1 MRRIRLRLVPAT
13 LSWVSVWG
21 SSRTPV
27 RLIAA
32 VGVLLSALLAA
43 PAAAHTSAGGFTL
56 SGSSDNWD
64 VTFWYG
70 TYHII
75 DFTEGDL
82 RLTGPGGY
90 DVTLAFDQATNTPPT
105 GLVENENY
113 YEIGYSL
120 GFAGVESWQG
130 VSFSGLADGDYV
142 VDFIPIS
149 TPSYSWFQADYG
161 NGTVDDVVSSNFALV
176 PEPSTALLL
185 GVGLAG
191 LGMCRRQ
198 RHPR

>member
-13 LSWVSVWG
+13 LSCVSVWG
-21 SSRTPV
+21 SSRAPV
-27 RLIAA
+27 RLVAA

-90 DVTLAFDQATNTPPT
+90 DVTTAFDQVTNTLPT
-105 GLVENENY
+105 GLIENENY
-113 YEIGYSL
+113 SEIGYSQ
-120 GFAGVESWQG
+120 GFFGVESWQG
-130 VSFSGLADGDYV
+130 VSFSGLADAAYV
-142 VDFIPIS
+142 VDFIPIG
-149 TPSYSWFQADYG
+149 TPSYSWFQVDYG
-161 NGTVDDVVSSNFALV
+161 NGTVDDVGSSNFALV
-176 PEPSTALLL
+176 PEPSSALLL
-185 GVGLAG
+185 ALGLLA
-191 LGMCRRQ
+191 LGARR
-198 RHPR
+198 RPLR